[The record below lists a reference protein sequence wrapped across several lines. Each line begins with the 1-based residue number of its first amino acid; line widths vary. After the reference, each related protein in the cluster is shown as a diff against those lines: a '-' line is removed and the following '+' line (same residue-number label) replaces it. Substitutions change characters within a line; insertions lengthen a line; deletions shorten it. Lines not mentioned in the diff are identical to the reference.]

1 MFNIG
6 ENKSSEEE
14 QTDTKL
20 KRQEWKKRQRKCIVQ
35 CTIFGLEM
43 HLRFPFFLHRLFKI
57 DSLSN
62 IFATSLTLKQLLTSA
77 GTVSLEKK
85 DNEAHIITM
94 LLEIQRDS
102 VF

>member
-43 HLRFPFFLHRLFKI
+43 HLRFPLFF
-57 DSLSN
+57 
-62 IFATSLTLKQLLTSA
+62 TSI
-77 GTVSLEKK
+77 V
-85 DNEAHIITM
+85 
-94 LLEIQRDS
+94 
-102 VF
+102 